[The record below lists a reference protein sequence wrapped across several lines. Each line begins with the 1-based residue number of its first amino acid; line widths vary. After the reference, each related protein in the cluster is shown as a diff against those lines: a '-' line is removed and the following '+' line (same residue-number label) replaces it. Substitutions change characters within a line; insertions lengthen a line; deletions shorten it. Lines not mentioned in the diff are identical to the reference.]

1 MVTLLWTLLVILALL
16 GAAHLWTRAITREAE
31 TLIPMAG
38 TRLDLPGGAIH
49 YVEAGSHD
57 APSLVLIHGLSGKLQ
72 HFTYAMMDDLARDHR
87 VIALDRPGCGYS
99 SPFDASA
106 KGLSAQ
112 AEVIGMFLDRLEV
125 QNPVLVGH
133 SLGGALALAMAL
145 ERPDKTAGMALL
157 CPLTHP
163 VDAVPEVFKP
173 LEISGP
179 RLRNFVA
186 QTLYGPFGK
195 LLRGRNLRLVFAPEP
210 APDDFMTRG
219 GGLLALRPSAFLS
232 SCADLQA
239 SAGSIEAQ
247 AGRYDTLTVPG
258 AVLNAAGDEILDPV
272 TQGRPMRQFGL
283 GYEELDNRGHM
294 IPITAP
300 TECADFVRRIAAK
313 CHAEGATSTGT

>member
-1 MVTLLWTLLVILALL
+1 MMTLLWTVLIVLALL
-16 GAAHLWTRAITREAE
+16 GAAYLWTQAITREAE
-31 TLIPMAG
+31 TVVPMPG
-38 TRLDLPGGAIH
+38 TRLDLPGGSIH
-49 YVEAGSHD
+49 YVEVGSRD
-57 APSLVLIHGLSGKLQ
+57 APTLVLIHGLSGTLQ
-72 HFTYAMMDDLARDHR
+72 HFTYAMVEDLARDHH

-99 SPFDASA
+99 TPFDVTA

-112 AEVIGMFLDRLEV
+112 AEVIGLFLDRLEV

-163 VDAVPEVFKP
+163 VDAIAEVFKP
-173 LEISGP
+173 LTISSP

-210 APDDFMTRG
+210 ATDDFMTRG

-232 SCADLQA
+232 SCVDLQA

-247 AGRYDTLTVPG
+247 AARYGTLTVPG
-258 AVLNAAGDEILDPV
+258 AVLNAAGDEVLDPV

-300 TECADFVRRIAAK
+300 ANCADFIRRTAAR
-313 CHAEGATSTGT
+313 CRAEGGMRTGT